1 MPDDILIK
9 YPRKDVSFS
18 EYSDSVNYKKLA
30 LKTWYKYN
38 QFELWREQKK
48 CARLFKYKDCTCFTY
63 PDLEIMD
70 IEGKPIEITETN
82 EDEFDSRSS
91 YESSE
96 VSDGEES
103 LEKSSLVLEERFDLF
118 LE

>member
-1 MPDDILIK
+1 
-9 YPRKDVSFS
+9 
-18 EYSDSVNYKKLA
+18 
-30 LKTWYKYN
+30 
-38 QFELWREQKK
+38 
-48 CARLFKYKDCTCFTY
+48 
-63 PDLEIMD
+63 MD